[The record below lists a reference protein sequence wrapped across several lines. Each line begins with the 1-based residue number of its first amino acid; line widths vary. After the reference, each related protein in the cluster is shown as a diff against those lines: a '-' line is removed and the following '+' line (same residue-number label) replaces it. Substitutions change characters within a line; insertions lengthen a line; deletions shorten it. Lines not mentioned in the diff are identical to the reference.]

1 MDSKVI
7 KKGIIVGFALFST
20 FFGAGNLIFP
30 PGIGAATGTQWVA
43 GALGLFC
50 SGILLPVIAVIA
62 VNNSGGD
69 VKNILNPVT
78 PWFYNF
84 FYLIMVLI
92 LATTSTMP
100 KLAATTHE
108 MGVRALTDKV
118 PMPVTILIFFLII
131 FFISKDAS
139 SVVDKI
145 GKYLTPVLLVALLII
160 VAAAVITPI
169 GAPVPTGIEKPFVGA
184 LITGY
189 NTGDLTLGLMCASLF
204 FNALRDGE
212 IKKSQI
218 NAGIYITALVA
229 IIGLTIIYV
238 GLLYLGATGNEYV
251 TTDMSMA
258 TMLIILV
265 EQLLGKIGSG
275 VLAII
280 VMLACIT
287 TGVGIAT
294 IGAEFVEEFTK
305 GRIKY
310 TTWLIVVCILGGCLG
325 ILGVNRIVGY
335 ASFMFAVIYPIC
347 IVLTFLG
354 LIKKFLPNDGPFKGG
369 VLMAFLFSLME
380 TLVNAGLNI
389 SIFKIILS
397 KMPLAEYGF
406 SWLVPSIVGMI
417 IGAFIIKTKVPDVI
431 E

>member
-1 MDSKVI
+1 M
-7 KKGIIVGFALFST
+7 
-20 FFGAGNLIFP
+20 
-30 PGIGAATGTQWVA
+30 
-43 GALGLFC
+43 C
-50 SGILLPVIAVIA
+50 
-62 VNNSGGD
+62 
-69 VKNILNPVT
+69 
-78 PWFYNF
+78 
-84 FYLIMVLI
+84 
-92 LATTSTMP
+92 
-100 KLAATTHE
+100 
-108 MGVRALTDKV
+108 LTV
-118 PMPVTILIFFLII
+118 
-131 FFISKDAS
+131 
-139 SVVDKI
+139 
-145 GKYLTPVLLVALLII
+145 
-160 VAAAVITPI
+160 
-169 GAPVPTGIEKPFVGA
+169 
-184 LITGY
+184 
-189 NTGDLTLGLMCASLF
+189 

-280 VMLACIT
+280 VILACIT

>member
-1 MDSKVI
+1 M
-7 KKGIIVGFALFST
+7 
-20 FFGAGNLIFP
+20 
-30 PGIGAATGTQWVA
+30 
-43 GALGLFC
+43 
-50 SGILLPVIAVIA
+50 
-62 VNNSGGD
+62 
-69 VKNILNPVT
+69 
-78 PWFYNF
+78 
-84 FYLIMVLI
+84 
-92 LATTSTMP
+92 
-100 KLAATTHE
+100 
-108 MGVRALTDKV
+108 
-118 PMPVTILIFFLII
+118 
-131 FFISKDAS
+131 
-139 SVVDKI
+139 VDKI
-145 GKYLTPVLLVALLII
+145 GKYLTPALLIALLII
-160 VAAAVITPI
+160 VAAAVLKPIGTPI
-169 GAPVPTGIEKPFVGA
+169 PTGIEKPFVDA

-189 NTGDLTLGLMCASLF
+189 NTGDLTLGLMCAALF

-218 NAGIYITALVA
+218 NTGIYITAIVA
-229 IIGLTIIYV
+229 IIGLTVIYI
-238 GLLYLGATGNEYV
+238 GLLYLGATGDEYV
-251 TTDMSMA
+251 TSDMSMA
-258 TMLIILV
+258 TMLIVLV
-265 EQLLGKIGSG
+265 EQLLGKAGSG

-280 VMLACIT
+280 GMLACIT

-294 IGAEFVEEFTK
+294 IAGEFVEELTK
-305 GRIKY
+305 GKIKY
-310 TTWLIVVCILGGCLG
+310 STWLVVVCIVGGSLG

>member
-1 MDSKVI
+1 M
-7 KKGIIVGFALFST
+7 LFFQL

-30 PGIGAATGTQWVA
+30 PGIGAASGTQWVA

-310 TTWLIVVCILGGCLG
+310 TTWLVVVCILGGGLG

-397 KMPLAEYGF
+397 KMPLTEYGF